1 MEEQLS
7 VAGGELVA
15 SIRAGVA
22 TVTLNRPKALNA
34 LSYGMIRGLA
44 DWLDA
49 WEGDAGVQA
58 IVLRGAGDKAFCA
71 GGDVRALHASITGSG
86 DAVHRDFFEV
96 EYALDFRIHTY
107 PKPVVA
113 LIDGIVMGGGMGLA
127 QGAAVRL
134 VGERTRMAMPET
146 LIGMFPD
153 VGGTYFLS
161 RCPGELGTYLGLVGP
176 TIHAADAVYCG
187 LADAYLGPAAP
198 VEPTLA
204 ALRPAIDHHFSH
216 DRISYILAS
225 LANESAPAWREW
237 AARTREALEKRSPT
251 LLAVTLEA
259 LRRAATMPL
268 EDCFRMELDLV
279 RAALAH
285 GDLVEGIRAQILDKD
300 GEPRWNPG
308 RIEQV
313 TRAAVERFFAP
324 RESAADHP
332 LARLKDSRA
341 NARVNARFNG
351 LEPPHGHAARD

>member
-1 MEEQLS
+1 MEEPLTA
-7 VAGGELVA
+7 AGGELAA

-34 LSYGMIRGLA
+34 LSYDMIRGLA

-49 WEGDAGVQA
+49 WERDARVQT

-71 GGDVRALHASITGSG
+71 GGDVRALHASITGNG
-86 DAVHRDFFEV
+86 NDAHRDFFER

-113 LIDGIVMGGGMGLA
+113 IVDGIVMGGGMGLA
-127 QGAAVRL
+127 QGAALRL

-146 LIGMFPD
+146 MIGMFPD

-176 TIHAADAVYCG
+176 TIHAADAIYCG
-187 LADAYLGPAAP
+187 LADAYIGPAAP
-198 VEPTLA
+198 LEPTLA
-204 ALRPAIDHHFSH
+204 ALRPAIDRHFAA
-216 DRISYILAS
+216 DRVSYILAS
-225 LANESAPAWREW
+225 LANESAPAWRDW
-237 AARTREALEKRSPT
+237 AVRTREALDKRSPT

-279 RAALAH
+279 RATIAH
-285 GDLVEGIRAQILDKD
+285 GDIVEGIRAQIIDKD
-300 GEPRWNPG
+300 NTPRWNPE

-313 TRAAVERFFAP
+313 TRSAVERFFAP
-324 RESAADHP
+324 RESAQDHP
-332 LARLKDSRA
+332 LAKLGDSRS
-341 NARVNARFNG
+341 NPRVAGRFQ
-351 LEPPHGHAARD
+351 RST

>member
-7 VAGGELVA
+7 AAGGELAA

-22 TVTLNRPKALNA
+22 TVTLDRPKALNA
-34 LSYGMIRGLA
+34 LSYDMIRGLA

-49 WEGDAGVQA
+49 WEADERVQT

-86 DAVHRDFFEV
+86 EDVHRDFFEV

-107 PKPVVA
+107 PKPIVA
-113 LIDGIVMGGGMGLA
+113 IIDGIVMGGGMGLA
-127 QGAAVRL
+127 QGAALRL

-176 TIHAADAVYCG
+176 TIHAADAIYCG
-187 LADAYLGPAAP
+187 LADAYVGAAAP
-198 VEPTLA
+198 LEPTLA

-216 DRISYILAS
+216 DRVSYILAS
-225 LANESAPAWREW
+225 LENESAPAWRDW
-237 AARTREALEKRSPT
+237 AVRTREALDKRSPT

-279 RAALAH
+279 RATIAH
-285 GDLVEGIRAQILDKD
+285 GDLVEGIRAQIIDKD
-300 GEPRWNPG
+300 GRPRWNPE

-313 TRAAVERFFAP
+313 TRLAVESFFAP
-324 RESAADHP
+324 PEPASSHP
-332 LARLKDSRA
+332 LARLGDSRA
-341 NARVNARFNG
+341 NPRAGARFDR
-351 LEPPHGHAARD
+351 LS